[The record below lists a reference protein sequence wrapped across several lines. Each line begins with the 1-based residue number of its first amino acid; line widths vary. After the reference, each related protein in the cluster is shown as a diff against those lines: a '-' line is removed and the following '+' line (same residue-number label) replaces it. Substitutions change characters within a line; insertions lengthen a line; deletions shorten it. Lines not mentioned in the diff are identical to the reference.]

1 MLDRATRLVPSRLRY
16 HFDNYM
22 AWSAFARFV
31 LLLLFGAFALFLGVG
46 MLHVFAPEAAESK
59 DLLEALWW
67 SWGRVMDP
75 GTGMGD
81 AGRGMRAASI
91 VTTLSGLCVF
101 VLLVGTVAT
110 TVQDQLQRLRQTGAP
125 VAERGHTLILGFN
138 DRTLKLIDE
147 LAEAHAAHKKSC
159 VVILSGQKKD
169 DVIEAI
175 LARYGAPKVKTTR
188 IVVREGSSTSPADLL
203 DVAIVNAASVI
214 VLSADGTLD
223 RGDVRV
229 IKTLLTVLRGL
240 PVPLTANLVAEL
252 EGSERLDVVRAIERE
267 KSPVVVVARDFLSRL
282 MVQSVR
288 QVGLSSV
295 YARLLSFEGDE
306 FYVVPLPAALVGHT
320 FREAWSWIE
329 EAVVVGYAA
338 RGAEEVVLCPSDD
351 VVLREG
357 DRLLVL
363 MAHAAVELRPRPGAT
378 PEGRLPERAPVVEVP
393 QRVLVLGHREDLPTI
408 VSEIDRSFP
417 RGSHVTIVSR
427 LPTHECLSRIT
438 SVTGELAHVELEAV
452 QGDITLKR
460 TLERFA
466 RAPFDAELL
475 VGETV
480 PGLSDELVDAR
491 TLMALLLMRSLEQM
505 GVVSTDRLVSEI
517 RDPRT
522 KELAAIAQVG
532 DFIVSDELV
541 SQLLAQVSES
551 RELGAVWADLVSA
564 DGHEIYVKPATLYVG
579 DDEVVSFLDVMARAR
594 TRGEVAIG
602 WSPDGDKEL
611 ALNPPKKRTA
621 QRLHED
627 ARIVVLAERDG

>member
-31 LLLLFGAFALFLGVG
+31 LLLAFGAFALFLGVA
-46 MLHVFAPEAAESK
+46 MLHLLAPEAAESK
-59 DLLEALWW
+59 DVLEALWW

-75 GTGMGD
+75 GTGMTD
-81 AGRGMRAASI
+81 AGRGMRAASV

-101 VLLVGTVAT
+101 VLLIGTVAT

-147 LAEAHAAHKKSC
+147 LAEAHAEHKKSC
-159 VVILSGQKKD
+159 VVILSGQRKD

-214 VLSADGTLD
+214 VQSADGALD

-252 EGSERLDVVRAIERE
+252 EGSERLDVVRAIED
-267 KSPVVVVARDFLSRL
+267 KTPVVVVARDFLSRL

-288 QVGLSSV
+288 QAGLSSV

-306 FYVVPLPAALVGHT
+306 FYVVPLPSELVGHT
-320 FREAWSWIE
+320 FREAWAWIDE
-329 EAVVVGYAA
+329 GVVVGFLA
-338 RGAEEVVLCPSDD
+338 RGAEEVSLCPSDD
-351 VVLREG
+351 VVLHAD

-363 MAHAAVELRPRPGAT
+363 MEHASVELRPRCCT
-378 PEGRLPERAPVVEVP
+378 IPEGTLPERAPEVEVP

-417 RGSHVTIVSR
+417 TGSHVTIVSR
-427 LPTHECLSRIT
+427 LPVEECLAKIT
-438 SVTGELAHVELEAV
+438 TVTGTLSHVKLEAV
-452 QGDITLKR
+452 QGDITLRR

-466 RAPFDAELL
+466 ATPFDAELL

-480 PGLSDELVDAR
+480 PGMSDELVDAR
-491 TLMALLLMRSLEQM
+491 TLMALLLMRSLEQL

-522 KELAAIAQVG
+522 KELAAIAKVG

-564 DGHEIYVKPATLYVG
+564 DGHEVYVKPARIYVG
-579 DDEVVSFLDVMARAR
+579 DDESVSFLDVMARAR

-602 WSPDGDKEL
+602 WSPDGAKDL
-611 ALNPPKKRTA
+611 VLNPPRKRA
-621 QRLHED
+621 SRRLHED